1 MLKLMIRAQKC
12 FCNLKV
18 DPSIILIFGSDCHR
32 CAMLWKDA
40 GYSLRLS
47 FYVLH
52 TTTCVQPSTILWNWK
67 SVPLSPFHC
76 NKIARSLWRDQ
87 RGRVM
92 RGSQEEALTTGF
104 FFSFSFYPAI
114 ECDNLKQVPLLPSDV
129 IGRDTTQTT
138 VCLLNIFALL
148 IIQLVRTLHLSDACS
163 KSCFNVDFRCEMC
176 LNVSRCK
183 QRHSKLQQSG

>member
-92 RGSQEEALTTGF
+92 RGSQEEALTKGF
-104 FFSFSFYPAI
+104 FISFF
-114 ECDNLKQVPLLPSDV
+114 LPCHWV
-129 IGRDTTQTT
+129 WQFKTGTTS
-138 VCLLNIFALL
+138 A
-148 IIQLVRTLHLSDACS
+148 
-163 KSCFNVDFRCEMC
+163 FRCDRTRHHTNYC
-176 LNVSRCK
+176 LSFEYFCFAYYPVSENTSLVGCV
-183 QRHSKLQQSG
+183 